1 MENDEILKASDIISG
16 KIDPNDL
23 IFPVFSGNSQKIS
36 ETNSKTKRKTRI
48 PEEKNEIVWNYQ
60 NLSGFCNFS
69 SLMFSQYLIFTVNHL
84 QKLIDAN
91 HDEQKINEIFSNSL
105 FPEVNEALYYGQTV
119 LGLFLYSREA
129 LSIEPNI
136 NSICTDH
143 FFTHFDSLSEIE
155 PEIDYAEIQ
164 SEKIDVHIFKSLSA
178 LSERSQDSV
187 SNDPEKS
194 NLKNLSEQ
202 SLEYFKTDPEKSQK
216 DSQRDSEKEQKINE
230 FIRNNKGIFKSRE
243 YRHAC
248 TLLLTDE
255 IAIYVNNSLFS
266 RFPLVCKKN
275 DLIRIW
281 KSLRRWN
288 KEEID
293 TEKFDSISLFDVIC
307 GFQRINYEKLSENLL
322 KIRSRSRSND
332 SISGGSVYSSERTI
346 KNNQNDFILQKYSVW
361 KILLLIPLILILI
374 CLSIVIFKL
383 SERNHC
389 EQNQFILV

>member
-48 PEEKNEIVWNYQ
+48 PGEKNEIVWNYQ

-105 FPEVNEALYYGQTV
+105 FPEVNKALYYGQTV
-119 LGLFLYSREA
+119 LALFLYSREA

-143 FFTHFDSLSEIE
+143 FFTHFNSLSEIE

-178 LSERSQDSV
+178 LSEGFQNDS
-187 SNDPEKS
+187 EKS

-202 SLEYFKTDPEKSQK
+202 FLETFETDPEN
-216 DSQRDSEKEQKINE
+216 DPEKEQKINE
-230 FIRNNKGIFKSRE
+230 FVRNNKGIFKSRE

-275 DLIRIW
+275 DLIKNW

-293 TEKFDSISLFDVIC
+293 TEKFNSIPLFNVIC

-322 KIRSRSRSND
+322 KIRQNSDSKFNSD
-332 SISGGSVYSSERTI
+332 SISGGSVPR
-346 KNNQNDFILQKYSVW
+346 NDFIIQKDSVW

-383 SERNHC
+383 SERNRC